1 VFFFADL
8 KAEKPEVAYAGK
20 TVGGGIASPEDHKR
34 EK

>member
-8 KAEKPEVAYAGK
+8 KAEKPEVAYGSR
-20 TVGGGIASPEDHKR
+20 TVGGEIASPEDHKR